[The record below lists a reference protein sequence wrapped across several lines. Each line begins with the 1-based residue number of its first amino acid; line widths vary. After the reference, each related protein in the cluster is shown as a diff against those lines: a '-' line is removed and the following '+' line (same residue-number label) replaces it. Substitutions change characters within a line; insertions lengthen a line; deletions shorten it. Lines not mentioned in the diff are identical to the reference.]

1 VEAVSITPSTEMLVL
16 PWNSDKVKSTTLALN
31 HPSESMGTYLLELLL
46 SDPVVDLLEASVL
59 SRKK

>member
-1 VEAVSITPSTEMLVL
+1 MEVVSITPSTEMLVL
-16 PWNSDKVKSTTLALN
+16 PWNLDKVKFTTLALN
-31 HPSESMGTYLLELLL
+31 RQSESMGTYLLELLL

>member
-1 VEAVSITPSTEMLVL
+1 MEVVSITPLMEMLVL
-16 PWNSDKVKSTTLALN
+16 PWNLDKVKFTTLALN
-31 HPSESMGTYLLELLL
+31 RQSESMGTYLLELLL